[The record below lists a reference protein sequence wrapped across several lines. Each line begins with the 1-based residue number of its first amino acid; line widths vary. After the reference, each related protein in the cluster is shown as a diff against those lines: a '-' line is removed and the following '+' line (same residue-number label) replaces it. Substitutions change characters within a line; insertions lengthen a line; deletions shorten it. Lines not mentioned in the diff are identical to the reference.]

1 MTNYL
6 GKGNKVKTNC
16 SSDKTHCKTKCFKI
30 ALLVVVGIAALGWLV
45 MLLWN
50 WLMPALF
57 FGAREVDYWQAMG
70 ILLLS
75 KILFGGFRGGCH
87 GRWKERRQHW
97 ESMTPEEREELKGHF
112 KSRWGNWCSSNKGE
126 DKAAGKPASPTEE

>member
-1 MTNYL
+1 MRM
-6 GKGNKVKTNC
+6 NC
-16 SSDKTHCKTKCFKI
+16 STDKSSCTSKCLKI
-30 ALLVVVGIAALGWLV
+30 GLLAILGIAALGGVV

-50 WLMPALF
+50 WLIPTLF
-57 FGAREVDYWQAMG
+57 FGAQPVDYCQALG

-97 ESMTPEEREELKGHF
+97 ESMTPEEREQLKGQY
-112 KSRWGNWCSSNKGE
+112 KSRWSKWCCSEKAEGQAPATSSTPRE
-126 DKAAGKPASPTEE
+126 

>member
-1 MTNYL
+1 MRM
-6 GKGNKVKTNC
+6 NC
-16 SSDKTHCKTKCFKI
+16 ASDGSHCKSKCLKI
-30 ALLVVVGIAALGWLV
+30 ALMVVVGIAALGWVV

-57 FGAREVDYWQAMG
+57 AGAQEVGYWQALG

-87 GRWKERRQHW
+87 ERRNELHQRW
-97 ESMTPEEREELKGHF
+97 EAMSPEEREQLKGQL
-112 KSRWGNWCSSNKGE
+112 KSRWGNWCNH
-126 DKAAGKPASPTEE
+126 GKRDDQTANDEPPRAE

>member
-1 MTNYL
+1 MAMC
-6 GKGNKVKTNC
+6 C
-16 SSDKTHCKTKCFKI
+16 SSDKSACKAKCFKI
-30 ALLVVVGIAALGWLV
+30 GLLAIVGVAALGWVV

-57 FGAREVDYWQAMG
+57 TGAQEVGYWQALG

-87 GRWKERRQHW
+87 GRWKERWKERHQQW
-97 ESMTPEEREELKGHF
+97 ESMTPEEREQLKSHF
-112 KSRWGNWCSSNKGE
+112 KSRWSGCCGPEKTGDSTP
-126 DKAAGKPASPTEE
+126 DKTPSRVE

>member
-1 MTNYL
+1 MM
-6 GKGNKVKTNC
+6 NC
-16 SSDKTHCKTKCFKI
+16 SNDKSGCKAKCFKI
-30 ALLVVVGIAALGWLV
+30 ALMAIAGIAALGWVV

-57 FGAREVDYWQAMG
+57 SGAAQVGYLQALG

-87 GRWKERRQHW
+87 GHWKERQQRW
-97 ESMTPEEREELKGHF
+97 ESMTPEEREQLKGRF
-112 KSRWGNWCSSNKGE
+112 KSRWASCGASDKGGEKTPGNTAE
-126 DKAAGKPASPTEE
+126 